1 MANSAAAP
9 RSVELMEAPPP
20 PPLRRPPV
28 SRTPWLSASCGLGFG
43 QSQLGATLLRAA
55 ESGDGG
61 QVRRITNPLCS
72 SSCVRR
78 VRWGTAA
85 AAGVLALSFAEL
97 RRLAALQ
104 SSEEEEA
111 ATNLTTRID
120 LIVLATTVAA
130 MILILLAMLQCMPDP
145 GITANWTDD
154 WYRTPLHLAAAM
166 GHVDVISILLD
177 EGAVVEAKDW
187 RKQTPLFYAAAGGH
201 IKAVEALLSLGADL
215 NAVDE
220 LDLKPYRVAATP
232 ALWHALGG
240 HDTTL
245 HSALRSTEVSDLTV
259 VFVAHLLHADPT
271 VVNLPDQQGAPP
283 LVLAVL
289 AGRTDIVRALLERG
303 ADVNLASSPPP
314 PGDARHS
321 DRIQQRAAAVKQAE
335 VKRKC
340 SPCEAGGGSNGAA
353 AGATK
358 QQSVAAVNATSV
370 VKQGSTEALTT
381 GPRTPLFAAAERGD
395 LELMQLLIDAGANP
409 DGRNPLRV
417 EKSTARSSQNGMTG
431 KTASDGNGGGDAPLH
446 LAAEEDDVAVL
457 TLLLDSGAQ
466 IDARNASQQTAL
478 TIAIV
483 ESSCEAI
490 ALLIARGASC
500 AVDDDEWIG
509 KGSTPLHYVS
519 ARGRLDV
526 VKQLLASVDG
536 AVKINAL
543 DARGFSPLHH
553 AVRSR
558 KVAVVQAL
566 LDAGADASLPNSLGL
581 SGKQLAATRDVFC
594 GFEWP
599 E

>member
-9 RSVELMEAPPP
+9 RSVELMEVPPP

-72 SSCVRR
+72 SACVRR

-130 MILILLAMLQCMPDP
+130 MILIHLAMLQCMPDP

-220 LDLKPYRVAATP
+220 LDLKPYRVAATHS
-232 ALWHALGG
+232 AWQALGG

-303 ADVNLASSPPP
+303 ADVNLASSPSP
-314 PGDARHS
+314 PGDARH
-321 DRIQQRAAAVKQAE
+321 RA
-335 VKRKC
+335 
-340 SPCEAGGGSNGAA
+340 
-353 AGATK
+353 
-358 QQSVAAVNATSV
+358 NATSV
-370 VKQGSTEALTT
+370 VKQGSTEALAT

-446 LAAEEDDVAVL
+446 LAAEEDNVAVL

-483 ESSCEAI
+483 ESSREAI

-526 VKQLLASVDG
+526 VKQLLASADG
-536 AVKINAL
+536 AVKINAV

-581 SGKQLAATRDVFC
+581 SAKQLAATRDVFC